1 MALQDC
7 VEYVCVCV
15 YTYIH
20 HIFIHSFV
28 DGHLDC
34 FHVPSIVSSAA
45 MNIIFINMHI
55 LLYLMEFHQE
65 IEVVLNEFFWK

>member
-1 MALQDC
+1 MS
-7 VEYVCVCV
+7 VFVCVC
-15 YTYIH
+15 TYIH

-34 FHVPSIVSSAA
+34 FHVPTIVSSAA

-65 IEVVLNEFFWK
+65 NEVVLNELFWK

>member
-1 MALQDC
+1 MC
-7 VEYVCVCV
+7 VWV

-20 HIFIHSFV
+20 HTFIHSFV

-34 FHVPSIVSSAA
+34 FHVLTIVSSAA
-45 MNIIFINMHI
+45 MNIIFINMHV

-65 IEVVLNEFFWK
+65 IEVVLNELF